1 MLVGQLAGGAQASV
15 GVLFGSIVGTGR
27 HGGHVMGDAG
37 LGAITLQLGV
47 EVLDARLAKGSQGHP
62 CLPPQLRI
70 DDQIRDVAVEKSA
83 DLISRLG
90 VGCRQSQG
98 VAGPDALQ
106 VAAGLGLVKSLPCSS
121 GLDSTRA
128 VASGIRQVVLDRH
141 PQLLQHCGE
150 DGRFSLL
157 GAVQGDSVEVVLN
170 LELGVA
176 NRIPQHRPDQRAGQ
190 RVRQAGQVGQH
201 RFRPGGPQTHLGVGE
216 VVVVDED
223 EIRGRL
229 ADGLAHRSTRRGQ
242 GHIDEVSAHQIV
254 SLQRVQADAQGVRTT
269 DVSAGTHVD
278 GVTHHGELLDDP
290 VTNGEFRQQD
300 VRSGGLEPGIH
311 PGAQVSTACLLEV
324 TDEIVESG

>member
-1 MLVGQLAGGAQASV
+1 M
-15 GVLFGSIVGTGR
+15 
-27 HGGHVMGDAG
+27 
-37 LGAITLQLGV
+37 
-47 EVLDARLAKGSQGHP
+47 
-62 CLPPQLRI
+62 
-70 DDQIRDVAVEKSA
+70 
-83 DLISRLG
+83 
-90 VGCRQSQG
+90 
-98 VAGPDALQ
+98 
-106 VAAGLGLVKSLPCSS
+106 
-121 GLDSTRA
+121 
-128 VASGIRQVVLDRH
+128 
-141 PQLLQHCGE
+141 
-150 DGRFSLL
+150 
-157 GAVQGDSVEVVLN
+157 QGDGVEVVLN

-201 RFRPGGPQTHLGVGE
+201 RFRPGGPQTHLGVG
-216 VVVVDED
+216 

-269 DVSAGTHVD
+269 DVSAGTHVG

-290 VTNGEFRQQD
+290 VTNGEFRQQN
-300 VRSGGLEPGIH
+300 VRSGGLEPGVH